1 MTGFCIRHA
10 AEQPWETGKA
20 ETVAEPADPQRTAED
35 RIEDALRDNSTSL
48 DLSRLG
54 LEALPGSLTRLNG
67 LTALYL
73 GGNKLSALPEWFGL
87 LANLT
92 QLDLSSNRM
101 TSLPEWFGELTTLTE
116 LDLSGNGLSDLPP
129 SFGQLTDLT
138 ELDLGGNRLG
148 RIPESFGPLT
158 RLTTLNLSSN
168 RLSELPESFGLLT
181 HLTWLYLRNN
191 LLVTIPESFGG
202 LTRLT
207 QLDLA
212 TNRLAALP
220 ESIGHLTSLIRLD
233 LSAND
238 LPAIPASFGQ
248 LSSLNQL
255 DLSDNELKALPD
267 SFVQLTSLARLYLAG
282 NGLSALPESI
292 GRLTSLTDLDLSD
305 TDLATLP
312 ESLGQLTKL
321 RQLYLHGNKKLTS
334 PPPEV
339 VDRGTPAVLSYL
351 QALAAGS
358 VRLWQS
364 KVMIVGEATV
374 GKTSLA
380 KQMRGD
386 DFDPYEGQTHGVRV
400 HQVSIRHPLE
410 PQIGMRLDLWDFGGQ
425 LEYRATQRLYLTDR
439 SLFLLVWNA
448 RARSVDGKVVPW
460 LDTVTAR
467 APGSPI
473 IVVATHGDEHSPA
486 TLPSDLPGRYRQI
499 AAVHTVDSGTG
510 SGIGRLLEEVA
521 HQAVG
526 LPLMG
531 IWWPAT
537 WVAAASAVRALPG
550 RTATERA
557 VFTVMA
563 GAGVTDPVEQRTIAA
578 VMHDLGQI
586 VYFADRPDLS
596 SKVILQPQWLDAR
609 ITQTI
614 DSKAVTDS
622 GGVLSRAERHRLWDD
637 LAQAEDDPDLPD
649 RLVRM
654 MEEFDLA
661 YRTGD
666 EHNSPDVAL
675 VVDRL
680 PEARPDQVDKVWR
693 EHAAEPGAREIGII
707 YKLAS
712 RQAGIPTW
720 FIAREHRYTTGLHWR
735 TGALLHDR
743 DPQTPAWALI
753 SDDGREQPTVSI
765 RVTGSYPVRFLS
777 VLTEAFNN
785 IINDRYPGLVE
796 KRLIPCACQDGVG
809 GRCEHA
815 FTLNAL
821 LAEATDTDLD
831 ADHKVRC
838 EVSGRKIEAAVM
850 LDGLRGTGLVAEFE
864 SVHRHLDALDSSL
877 SRVEVRQ
884 QAMLNGIRTLL
895 EDRANADVRCP
906 AVFSIQ
912 ATGTSRVLKRDKY
925 VLRLWCE
932 WPSGPHLLDDGAG
945 DYPID
950 TIPEAL
956 SRYLPYLRYLIAA
969 LNSVAPGVLAAGAGE
984 RAQGTLEAAAA
995 TLGFIDTHLGG
1006 REGSAGLR
1014 SGIPAGPYRRTAV
1027 GADFRA
1033 LRDLLHRLEN
1043 EHHKNWGGLAPVSR
1057 PEDRHIIYLCRDHRA
1072 ELDFPYTGGPKTAG

>member
-1 MTGFCIRHA
+1 M
-10 AEQPWETGKA
+10 AES
-20 ETVAEPADPQRTAED
+20 ADPQRTAEE

-54 LEALPGSLTRLNG
+54 LDTVPESLTGLTRL
-67 LTALYL
+67 TTLYL
-73 GGNKLSALPEWFGL
+73 GGNELSDLPQWFSRL
-87 LANLT
+87 TTLAG
-92 QLDLSSNRM
+92 LDLSGNRM
-101 TSLPEWFGELTTLTE
+101 TALPEWFGELTTLTE
-116 LDLSGNGLSDLPP
+116 LDLSGNGLSDLPW
-129 SFGQLTDLT
+129 SFTRLTNLI
-138 ELDLGGNRLG
+138 ELDLGGNRLAKVPETFG
-148 RIPESFGPLT
+148 TLTQLTTLNLGNNRLVEIPESFGPLPQ
-158 RLTTLNLSSN
+158 LTWFYLRNN
-168 RLSELPESFGLLT
+168 RLESLPESFGRLT
-181 HLTWLYLRNN
+181 
-191 LLVTIPESFGG
+191 G
-202 LTRLT
+202 LT

-212 TNRLAALP
+212 ANSLQTLPEAFGQLDHLVRLDVSVNDLTVLPESFGQLTGLVQLDLNDNELEVLPESFGRLTSLAQLDLSGNGLSVLP
-220 ESIGHLTSLIRLD
+220 ESIG
-233 LSAND
+233 
-238 LPAIPASFGQ
+238 Q
-248 LSSLNQL
+248 LSSLRQL
-255 DLSDNELKALPD
+255 DLSDNELE
-267 SFVQLTSLARLYLAG
+267 
-282 NGLSALPESI
+282 ALPESF
-292 GRLTSLTDLDLSD
+292 GQLPRLT
-305 TDLATLP
+305 
-312 ESLGQLTKL
+312 
-321 RQLYLHGNKKLTS
+321 QLYLQGIPRLTS

-339 VDRGTPAVLSYL
+339 VDRGTQAVLSYL
-351 QALAAGS
+351 QALSTGS
-358 VRLWQS
+358 VQLWQS
-364 KVMIVGEATV
+364 KIMIVGEATV

-386 DFDPYEGQTHGVRV
+386 DFDPDEGQTHGVRV
-400 HQVSIRHPLE
+400 HRLSMRHPRQ
-410 PQIGMRLDLWDFGGQ
+410 PQVDMRLDLWDFGGQ

-439 SLFLLVWNA
+439 SLFMLVWNA

-460 LDTVTAR
+460 LDTITAR

-486 TLPSDLPGRYRQI
+486 TLPSDLPARYRQI

-510 SGIGRLLEEVA
+510 SGIGQLLEEVA
-521 HQAVG
+521 HQAAG

-537 WVAAASAVRALPG
+537 WVAAAAAVRALPG

-557 VFTVMA
+557 VFAAMA

-614 DSKAVTDS
+614 DSRAVTDS

-637 LAQAEDDPDLPD
+637 LAEAEDDPDLPD
-649 RLVRM
+649 RLIRM

-666 EHNSPDVAL
+666 EHKSPDVAL

-680 PEARPDQVDKVWR
+680 PEARPDQVDEVWR
-693 EHAAEPGAREIGII
+693 EHAAAPGAREIGII

-753 SDDGREQPTVSI
+753 SDDGREQPTVTI

-796 KRLIPCACQDGVG
+796 KRLIPCACQDGAG
-809 GRCEHA
+809 QRCDHA

-821 LAEATDTDLD
+821 LAEATDTDPD

-838 EVSGRKIEAAVM
+838 EVSGRKIEAAIM

-864 SVHRHLDALDSSL
+864 SVHRRLDTLDTSL
-877 SRVEVRQ
+877 SRVEAGQ

-912 ATGTSRVLKRDKY
+912 ADGTSRVLRRDKY
-925 VLRLWCE
+925 KLSLWCE

-950 TIPEAL
+950 TVPDAL
-956 SRYLPYLRYLIAA
+956 ARYLPYLRHLISA
-969 LNSVAPGVLAAGAGE
+969 LDLLAPGVVAAGLGE
-984 RAQGTLEAAAA
+984 RARGTVEAAAA
-995 TLGFIDTHLGG
+995 TVGFIDTHFG
-1006 REGSAGLR
+1006 RESPGGLR
-1014 SGIPAGPYRRTAV
+1014 SAVPAGPYRRTAV
-1027 GADFRA
+1027 GADFRE
-1033 LRDLLHRLEN
+1033 LRNLLERLEN
-1043 EHHKNWGGLAPVSR
+1043 EHRKNWGGLAPVSR
-1057 PEDRHIIYLCRDHRA
+1057 PEDRRIIYLCREHRA
-1072 ELDFPYTGGPKTAG
+1072 ELDFPYTADPKTA